1 MKIRNVFID
10 TIIRIVLSD
19 IHVAEDYLRI
29 WGTVAHLCQ
38 GPMRLPAR
46 PRATFEASPLLAG
59 SPLLGG
65 CGVSDAGS
73 GHLIN
78 SCGRARDF
86 SPVLVFFSGLENLF
100 SGLEKVFSGLE
111 KIWLYNEIHG
121 YSVICQPFI
130 APRVTNHQ

>member
-86 SPVLVFFSGLENLF
+86 SPVLVFFRALKKYGSITKSMGTQSFASPSLRLGLPTINEPLV
-100 SGLEKVFSGLE
+100 KVGS
-111 KIWLYNEIHG
+111 IN
-121 YSVICQPFI
+121 
-130 APRVTNHQ
+130 